1 MNNNPLLYKGLIWC
15 FGALYALVA
24 FISFW
29 HCIAFCLVGNPI
41 WISVMM
47 SFAFEVGLAA
57 TLFSV
62 LTTDNKNNYVAWV
75 LMTFLTGVQVIGNVY
90 SVYKYMVESGTKF
103 YTYIQDSM
111 LHWFVEDVPTNEI
124 MSIIAIILGAL
135 LPIVALLMTAM
146 VSNNLKIWLNK
157 RSNEAPAPIVI
168 PDNEYSNKSEMPEAG
183 EDENG
188 FTPPEEDKSD
198 TSQEE
203 SKDIKLDNKTLQERK
218 EFYDYIDELRE
229 NENNTVESQQ
239 EPANEEENLKD
250 ENSDVKSEG
259 EKVLNGEEYPLF
271 DDPSAGFQDD
281 YNLDFAEEDR
291 SSDKPIQD
299 AVVDNPVADVSILDI
314 DNAPARESA
323 TETLNPIP
331 KHAEPDW
338 NKVEKHPLKGIVDDG
353 EAVEIRNTTDPRF
366 VGNSGKHSV
375 QDHPQDSSIIDPS
388 PLTDTIKKNVE
399 VIQQKAGPF
408 SLFKPGN

>member
-62 LTTDNKNNYVAWV
+62 LTTDNKNNYVAWI

-103 YTYIQDSM
+103 YIYIQDSM

-146 VSNNLKIWLNK
+146 VSNNLKMWLNK
-157 RSNEAPAPIVI
+157 RSNETPAPIVI

-188 FTPPEEDKSD
+188 FTPPVEDK
-198 TSQEE
+198 TVAPQEE
-203 SKDIKLDNKTLQERK
+203 AKDIKPDNETPLEGKELNDYLDE
-218 EFYDYIDELRE
+218 IRE
-229 NENNTVESQQ
+229 NRDNTIESLQ
-239 EPANEEENLKD
+239 EPANG
-250 ENSDVKSEG
+250 V
-259 EKVLNGEEYPLF
+259 EYPLF

-299 AVVDNPVADVSILDI
+299 AVVDNPGADVSILDI

-331 KHAEPDW
+331 EHAEPDW
-338 NKVEKHPLKGIVDDG
+338 NAVEKHPLKGVVGDG
-353 EAVEIRNTTDPRF
+353 KPVEIRNTTNPRF
-366 VGNSGKHSV
+366 IGNSGKHSV
-375 QDHPQDSSIIDPS
+375 QDQPQDSSIIDPS

-408 SLFKPGN
+408 SLFKPGQ

>member
-62 LTTDNKNNYVAWV
+62 LTTDNKNNYVAWI

-146 VSNNLKIWLNK
+146 VSNNLKMWLNK
-157 RSNEAPAPIVI
+157 KSNEVLPSIVI
-168 PDNEYSNKSEMPEAG
+168 PDNEYSNKSEMPEAD

-188 FTPPEEDKSD
+188 FTPQSEDKTVSP
-198 TSQEE
+198 QEE
-203 SKDIKLDNKTLQERK
+203 AKDIKLDNETLQERK
-218 EFYDYIDELRE
+218 DLYDYLDEIRE
-229 NENNTVESQQ
+229 NRNNTVESLQG
-239 EPANEEENLKD
+239 PA
-250 ENSDVKSEG
+250 
-259 EKVLNGEEYPLF
+259 NGEEHPLF
-271 DDPSAGFQDD
+271 DDQSAGFQDD

-299 AVVDNPVADVSILDI
+299 VVVDNPGTDVSILDI
-314 DNAPARESA
+314 DNTPAKESA
-323 TETLNPIP
+323 TETLKPIP
-331 KHAEPDW
+331 EYAEPDW
-338 NKVEKHPLKGIVDDG
+338 NAVEKHPLTGVIGDG
-353 EAVEIRNTTDPRF
+353 EPVEIRNTTDPGLI
-366 VGNSGKHSV
+366 GNSGKHSV
-375 QDHPQDSSIIDPS
+375 QDQPQDSSIIDPS
-388 PLTDTIKKNVE
+388 PLIDTIKKNAE